1 MERSVSRLSLA
12 SLAAELRLSIL
23 SAVVVILIIIEVIVG
38 GPA

>member
-1 MERSVSRLSLA
+1 MERSVSRLNLA
-12 SLAAELRLSIL
+12 SLGAELRLSIL

>member
-1 MERSVSRLSLA
+1 MESWGSRLNGVSLR
-12 SLAAELRLSIL
+12 AAARLSIL

>member
-1 MERSVSRLSLA
+1 MERPVSRLNLA
-12 SLAAELRLSIL
+12 SLRAGLRLSIL